1 MESYSVL
8 DLFSGAGGLTE
19 GFARNN
25 FQFVTHVEKDTYAI
39 KTLETRLLYHNLC
52 KNRSESLYRDYIK
65 EIINRQQFLDLYSEA
80 DLPEID
86 LNHVEISEL
95 SEKHLVRCIRKDL
108 EAHDYKKLN
117 VIYRWA
123 SLSAYSVIGRSRKK
137 DRMESD
143 SRNYLY
149 KHYILL
155 INEFRP
161 DFFIF
166 ENVPGL
172 KTAKKGD
179 IFSDFHGETR
189 KMGYT
194 VEARILNAADFGV
207 LQNRKRIIF
216 IGHNGENDIPFPDFK
231 PIQHNFV
238 IRDLLNDLPPLSH
251 GEGMDGPGQK
261 FTANSNNYL
270 RQFKIR
276 SPEDVV
282 THHNARPHNERD
294 LEIYRRAIQLW
305 QNEKKRLRYNDLPN
319 HLKTHKNQKSFLDR
333 FKVVNGEGLS
343 HAVVAH
349 IAKDGHYYIH
359 PDIRQV
365 RSLTVR
371 EAARIQSFPDNYKFE
386 GPRISQFTQVGN
398 AVPPLMAES
407 IAREIEF
414 LLKKFY

>member
-1 MESYSVL
+1 
-8 DLFSGAGGLTE
+8 
-19 GFARNN
+19 
-25 FQFVTHVEKDTYAI
+25 
-39 KTLETRLLYHNLC
+39 
-52 KNRSESLYRDYIK
+52 
-65 EIINRQQFLDLYSEA
+65 
-80 DLPEID
+80 
-86 LNHVEISEL
+86 
-95 SEKHLVRCIRKDL
+95 
-108 EAHDYKKLN
+108 
-117 VIYRWA
+117 
-123 SLSAYSVIGRSRKK
+123 
-137 DRMESD
+137 MESD

-305 QNEKKRLRYNDLPN
+305 QNEKKRLRYNDLPT